1 MRFLTLFAALL
12 ASPATAQDLT
22 LAEADT
28 LPRLIDS
35 LCVDIHPLNGCEQV
49 ILLTSR
55 DDESSADLVILSDR
69 RLQDD
74 PGAPLLVLRDA
85 AYNGSMWGM
94 SPSLEDGEGRTLLL
108 RSEQSGIGRHPWF
121 QTLRIGWQENA
132 FRVQGFGYSSYDR
145 FTSGGYSCSLDY
157 DSGDWVAEATWVDP
171 ESEEEQ
177 SVSQSGTL
185 DSPAPLLAD
194 HGAFAALPDPCQAV
208 QTLFFDN
215 LP

>member
-1 MRFLTLFAALL
+1 MRFLALFAALL

-22 LAEADT
+22 LPESDT

-55 DDESSADLVILSDR
+55 DDDSSADLVILSDR

-74 PGAPLLVLRDA
+74 PGAPLLVLRNA

-94 SPSLEDGEGRTLLL
+94 SPSLEEGDGRTVLL

-121 QTLRIGWQENA
+121 QTLRIGWQEDA

-157 DSGDWVAEATWVDP
+157 DNGEWVAEATWVDP
-171 ESEEEQ
+171 ESEEEH
-177 SVSQSGTL
+177 SVAQSGTL
-185 DSPAPLLAD
+185 DSPAPLLSD
-194 HGAFAALPDPCQAV
+194 HGAFAALPAPCQAV

>member
-1 MRFLTLFAALL
+1 MRFLALFAALL
-12 ASPATAQDLT
+12 ASPATAQDLSLT
-22 LAEADT
+22 ETDT

-69 RLQDD
+69 RLADD
-74 PGAPLLVLRDA
+74 PSAPLLVLRNA

-94 SPSLEDGEGRTLLL
+94 SPSLEEGEGRTVLL

-121 QTLRIGWQENA
+121 QTLRIGWQEDA

-157 DSGDWVAEATWVDP
+157 DSGDWRAEATWVDP
-171 ESEEEQ
+171 ESEDEQ
-177 SVSQSGTL
+177 SVAQRGTL
-185 DSPAPLLAD
+185 DSPAPLLSD
-194 HGAFAALPDPCQAV
+194 HGAFAALPAPCQTV

>member
-1 MRFLTLFAALL
+1 MRFLALFAALL
-12 ASPATAQDLT
+12 ASPATAQDLSLT
-22 LAEADT
+22 ETDT

-94 SPSLEDGEGRTLLL
+94 SPSLEEGEGRTVLL

-121 QTLRIGWQENA
+121 QTLRIGWQEDA

-157 DSGDWVAEATWVDP
+157 DSGDWRAEATWVDP
-171 ESEEEQ
+171 ESEAEQ
-177 SVSQSGTL
+177 SVAQRGTL
-185 DSPAPLLAD
+185 DSPAPLLSD
-194 HGAFAALPDPCQAV
+194 HGAFAALPAPCQTV

>member
-1 MRFLTLFAALL
+1 MRIVAFILSIL
-12 ASPATAQDLT
+12 ASPLAAQSLGLD
-22 LAEADT
+22 EANV

-49 ILLTSR
+49 ILLTGAE
-55 DDESSADLVILSDR
+55 DNSSADLIILSDR
-69 RLQDD
+69 RLQQA
-74 PGAPLLVLRDA
+74 PGAALLTVRDA
-85 AYNGSMWGM
+85 AFNGSMWGM
-94 SPSLEDGEGRTLLL
+94 SPSLEQGENHTVLLH
-108 RSEQSGIGRHPWF
+108 SEQSGIGRHPWF
-121 QTLRIGWQENA
+121 QTLHIGWQEDA

-157 DSGDWVAEATWVDP
+157 NTGQWVAEATWVDP

-177 SVSQSGTL
+177 SVAQSGTL

-194 HGAFAALPDPCQAV
+194 HGASAAMPDPCQDV
-208 QTLFFDN
+208 QSLFFNN